1 MDIIFNTLSDI
12 LELLEQI
19 DTITQNQK
27 LVLLEELGQPDS
39 SDEVDEEACVSFL
52 EGMVECKG
60 ELITQLEQK
69 EAIFQEAY
77 TKGKDLLMS
86 SGKMK
91 EVKNQVEIILKKK
104 DLITEHE
111 KENLLLLNTHSKRKE
126 KPMEIHPKMEN
137 VVAAYKRQATKND

>member
-137 VVAAYKRQATKND
+137 VVAAYKRQTTKND

>member
-69 EAIFQEAY
+69 EAIFQEASVRPC
-77 TKGKDLLMS
+77 L
-86 SGKMK
+86 
-91 EVKNQVEIILKKK
+91 E
-104 DLITEHE
+104 
-111 KENLLLLNTHSKRKE
+111 
-126 KPMEIHPKMEN
+126 
-137 VVAAYKRQATKND
+137 